1 MINYYVSIRYT
12 IHFIGCHPVS
22 PHEEKREAEK
32 REVKGKSMAKALYPI
47 GGREWD
53 HTKGKPQT
61 RKKQTGKR
69 ER

>member
-1 MINYYVSIRYT
+1 MFQYVAPSISSDVILFHRR
-12 IHFIGCHPVS
+12 
-22 PHEEKREAEK
+22 RESVRQK
-32 REVKGKSMAKALYPI
+32 NGKVKGKSMAKALYPI
-47 GGREWD
+47 GGREWE